1 MGLCN
6 RTARSSEI
14 LTNRNVWRDKGHL
27 GEEVQGRSGE
37 GGRWDERM
45 SNRCLGSEGGRPDS
59 VTAARLRSEPE
70 LMMCEAKGQSGTP
83 VT

>member
-1 MGLCN
+1 M
-6 RTARSSEI
+6 
-14 LTNRNVWRDKGHL
+14 
-27 GEEVQGRSGE
+27 QGRSGE

-45 SNRCLGSEGGRPDS
+45 SNRFLGSEGGQPDS